1 MLTRVYVAALF
12 LNPDRLSNPGL
23 NYPGSELG
31 QLFLTL
37 TENIDS
43 CFPYNISYLY
53 KELYFYQYLKT
64 QIKHIPPDV
73 NLLKKS

>member
-1 MLTRVYVAALF
+1 MLTRVYVQALF
-12 LNPDRLSNPGL
+12 LNPDRLSNPVL

-31 QLFLTL
+31 RLFLTL

-53 KELYFYQYLKT
+53 EEL
-64 QIKHIPPDV
+64 
-73 NLLKKS
+73 